1 MTTRAIQLLKRK
13 NIPFEVIRY
22 KHDEKGAVFASR
34 AIDFPLEKTV
44 KTLVADLGSN
54 KYILV
59 LAPGHRRVSPKHL
72 AKAYGAKRAAL
83 SDPATAERITGYKV
97 GGISPF
103 GTRHALPVIMEATL
117 LDHNKV
123 TINGGQRGIML
134 IMTPAD
140 ILRILNGKAAGIVQ

>member
-1 MTTRAIQLLKRK
+1 MTTRAIQFLKQK
-13 NIPFEVIRY
+13 KIPFEVIRY
-22 KHDEKGAVFASR
+22 QHDEKGAIFASR

-44 KTLVADLGSN
+44 KTLVANLGSN
-54 KYILV
+54 KYLLV
-59 LAPGHRRVSPKHL
+59 LAPGHRRVSPKRL
-72 AKAYGAKRAAL
+72 AKVYGVKRAAL

-123 TINGGQRGIML
+123 AINGGQRGIML
-134 IMTPAD
+134 VMAPAD
-140 ILRILNGKAAGIVQ
+140 IRRVVNGKTGVILE

>member
-54 KYILV
+54 KYLLV

-72 AKAYGAKRAAL
+72 ARVIGVKRTAL
-83 SDPATAERITGYKV
+83 SDPVTAERVTGYKV

-103 GTRHALPVIMEATL
+103 GTRHALPVIMEITL
-117 LDHNKV
+117 LEHNRV
-123 TINGGQRGIML
+123 AINGGQRGIML
-134 IMTPAD
+134 VMAPTD
-140 ILRILNGKAAGIVQ
+140 ILRIVNGKTGGILE

>member
-1 MTTRAIQLLKRK
+1 MTTRAIQFLKQK
-13 NIPFEVIRY
+13 KIPFEVIRY
-22 KHDEKGAVFASR
+22 KHDEKGAVFASS

-44 KTLVADLGSN
+44 KTLVANLGSN
-54 KYILV
+54 KYLLV
-59 LAPGHRRVSPKHL
+59 LAPGHRRVSPKRL
-72 AKAYGAKRAAL
+72 AKVYGVKRAEL

-123 TINGGQRGIML
+123 AINGGQRGIML
-134 IMTPAD
+134 VMAPVD
-140 ILRILNGKAAGIVQ
+140 ILRILNGKSAGIVQ

>member
-1 MTTRAIQLLKRK
+1 MTTRAIQLLKQK

-22 KHDEKGAVFASR
+22 KHDEKGAEFASR
-34 AIDFPLEKTV
+34 AIDFPLKKTI
-44 KTLVADLGSN
+44 KTLVADLGSS
-54 KYILV
+54 KYLLV

-103 GTRHALPVIMEATL
+103 GTRHVLPVIMEASL
-117 LDHNKV
+117 LDHDKV
-123 TINGGQRGIML
+123 AINGGQRGIML
-134 IMTPAD
+134 VMAPVD
-140 ILRILNGKAAGIVQ
+140 ILRVINGKVGAIL